1 MIKFRFYFDKDEE
14 TAWLNQMSADGWA
27 MTGFFAGFFNFEKCD
42 KGKWNYQ
49 VDFGDRAFAV
59 SDEYREFMEDTGA
72 EIVQTWGYWVFLRR
86 LASLGKFELYT
97 DIDSCIEHYKK
108 ILKMFQTVTILELV
122 CFFIIIFTTIYG
134 NLNGLTVVLFFPII
148 IALSCACL
156 RTKNVIN
163 DLYEKK
169 GVSVSR
175 RKNISVFLPIGMLL
189 LSVSL
194 LTKDYVPHIITLALQ
209 IASIVFELLGLL
221 RSSDRR

>member
-14 TAWLNQMSADGWA
+14 TAWLNRMSADGWA
-27 MTGFFAGFFNFEKCD
+27 MTGFFAGFFNFEKCE

-72 EIVQTWGYWVFLRR
+72 EIVQTWGYWIILRR
-86 LASLGKFELYT
+86 LASLGEFDLYT

-108 ILKMFQTVTILELV
+108 ILRMFQTVIIIELV
-122 CFFIIIFTTIYG
+122 CFFIIIFATIYG
-134 NLNGLTVVLFFPII
+134 NFSGLCAILFFPII

-156 RTKNVIN
+156 KTKNVIN

-194 LTKDYVPHIITLALQ
+194 ITKYHVPTIITLILQ
-209 IASIVFELLGLL
+209 IASIVLELIGLL
-221 RSSDRR
+221 RSCDKR

>member
-49 VDFGDRAFAV
+49 IDFGDRAFEV

-72 EIVQTWGYWVFLRR
+72 EIVQTWGYWIILRR

-108 ILKMFQTVTILELV
+108 ILKMFKGVTILELV
-122 CFFIIIFTTIYG
+122 CFFIIIFATIYG
-134 NLNGLTVVLFFPII
+134 NLSAICLILFFPII
-148 IALSCACL
+148 IAFSCACL

-169 GVSVSR
+169 GINVSR
-175 RKNISVFLPIGMLL
+175 RKNISVFLPIGMLF
-189 LSVSL
+189 LSVAL
-194 LTKDYVPHIITLALQ
+194 LTKDYVPHIITLILE
-209 IASIVFELLGLL
+209 IASIVLELLGLL
-221 RSSDRR
+221 RSSDKR

>member
-42 KGKWNYQ
+42 KGKWSYQ

-59 SDEYREFMEDTGA
+59 SDEYRELMEDTGA
-72 EIVQTWGYWVFLRR
+72 EIVQTWGYWIILRR
-86 LASLGKFELYT
+86 LASLGKFE
-97 DIDSCIEHYKK
+97 CIEHYKK
-108 ILKMFQTVTILELV
+108 ILKMFKAVTIFELV
-122 CFFIIIFTTIYG
+122 LFFYLIFATIYG
-134 NLNGLTVVLFFPII
+134 NLNGLCVVLFFPII
-148 IALSCACL
+148 VALSCACL
-156 RTKNVIN
+156 KTKNVIN

-169 GVSVSR
+169 GVNVSR

-194 LTKDYVPHIITLALQ
+194 LTKDYVQHIITLALQ
-209 IASIVFELLGLL
+209 IASIVLELLGIL
-221 RSSDRR
+221 RCSDRR